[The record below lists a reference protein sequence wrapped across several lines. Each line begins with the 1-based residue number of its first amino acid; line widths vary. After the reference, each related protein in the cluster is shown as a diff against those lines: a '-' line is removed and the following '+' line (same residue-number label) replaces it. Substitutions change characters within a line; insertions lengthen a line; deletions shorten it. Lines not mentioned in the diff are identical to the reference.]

1 MIKDENGNYAW
12 ESQQF
17 VIWWDNIRVYEG
29 KMNILLSGIKLV
41 ETRLSSENKS
51 SEVEYEEDE
60 C

>member
-1 MIKDENGNYAW
+1 
-12 ESQQF
+12 
-17 VIWWDNIRVYEG
+17 
-29 KMNILLSGIKLV
+29 MNILLSGIKLV